1 MTRTAFDK
9 QLHDL
14 HNDVLELGSM
24 VEKALDRSMG
34 ALKNRDQEIAARVR
48 EDDLH
53 INAKRFEIE
62 EQCILII
69 ATQAPVAADL
79 RTIVAVLNIIV
90 DLERMGDHA
99 EGNAK
104 IVQMMGDEP
113 LVKPLVDLPNMARI
127 ANEMLRDSLNAFL
140 DLDVDQARRVM
151 ERDDEVDQLQAQVYN
166 ELLTIMLA
174 DPRAIHG
181 ATYLLWTSH
190 NIERIADRVTNIC
203 ERVIFAKTGEMKEAG
218 AIKAGR

>member
-1 MTRTAFDK
+1 M
-9 QLHDL
+9 
-14 HNDVLELGSM
+14 
-24 VEKALDRSMG
+24 
-34 ALKNRDQEIAARVR
+34 
-48 EDDLH
+48 
-53 INAKRFEIE
+53 
-62 EQCILII
+62 II

-218 AIKAGR
+218 AIKAGRLRRDRRRSQPRRVQPFCRPVLTLGAWTFCASSAAASGESDSSGRRSTSVSSRWAEF